1 MIGSDRDIA
10 AAALLA
16 RFGTLR
22 GVLTAPRRELRQA
35 VPQGD
40 AVAAHL
46 GAIRRAMTRV
56 LRSELD
62 DRPLI
67 DSGRA
72 LAGYLRLAQGS
83 EPVEVVRAFYLNTGQ
98 RLLREE
104 VAARGTIDEA
114 PIYVREIVRRAL
126 ELGAAGLVLV
136 HNHPSGDAS
145 PSRIDI
151 DLTRCL
157 AEACR
162 TMGVTLFDHLIVT
175 AGDCLSFRAE
185 GLL

>member
-1 MIGSDRDIA
+1 M
-10 AAALLA
+10 
-16 RFGTLR
+16 
-22 GVLTAPRRELRQA
+22 LTAPRRELRQA

-46 GAIRRAMTRV
+46 GAIRQAMTRV

-62 DRPLI
+62 ERPLI

-72 LAGYLRLAQGS
+72 LADYLRLAQGS
-83 EPVEVVRAFYLNTGQ
+83 EPVEVVRAFYLNAGQ

-104 VAARGTIDEA
+104 IAARGTVDEA
-114 PIYVREIVRRAL
+114 PIYIREVVRRAL

-136 HNHPSGDAS
+136 HNHPSGNAS
-145 PSRIDI
+145 PSSNDL
-151 DLTRCL
+151 DLTRRL
-157 AEACR
+157 AQACR
-162 TMGVTLFDHLIVT
+162 TMSVTLFDHLIVT
-175 AGDCLSFRAE
+175 ATGCLSFRAE